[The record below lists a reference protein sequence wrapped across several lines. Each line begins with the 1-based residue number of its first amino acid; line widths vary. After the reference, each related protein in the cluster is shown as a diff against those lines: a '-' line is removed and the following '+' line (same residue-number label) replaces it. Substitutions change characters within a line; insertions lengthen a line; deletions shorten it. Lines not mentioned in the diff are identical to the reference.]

1 MLNLVNFEKSW
12 LGRDESIQSKL
23 KDALQPKTQLRNRI
37 DSAVRALDLQGRKL
51 DIAFHSL
58 REKDKHY
65 YNKIVDAM
73 RTYDRNRAALY
84 ANELA
89 EVRKALRSINQAK
102 LAIEQISLRIGTV
115 KDIGDIVVTLAPA
128 MSVIKN
134 VKGSLS
140 NVLPQADDEFNTI
153 SDLLSSIL
161 VDAGQT
167 GGITLNFSAA
177 NDEAEKI
184 LADAEGQVESEMK
197 EKLPSVPAPEQEEET
212 SPFASSFNL

>member
-23 KDALQPKTQLRNRI
+23 KGALQPKTQLRNRI

-197 EKLPSVPAPEQEEET
+197 EKLPSVPVPEQEEET

>member
-184 LADAEGQVESEMK
+184 LSDAEGQVESEMK

>member
-140 NVLPQADDEFNTI
+140 NVLPQADDEFNNI

-197 EKLPSVPAPEQEEET
+197 EKLPSVPVPEQEEET

>member
-1 MLNLVNFEKSW
+1 MVNFERSW

-140 NVLPQADDEFNTI
+140 NVLPQADDEFNNI

-197 EKLPSVPAPEQEEET
+197 DKLPSVPVPEQEEET

>member
-1 MLNLVNFEKSW
+1 MVNFEKSW

-84 ANELA
+84 ANELS

-140 NVLPQADDEFNTI
+140 NVLPQADDEFNNI

-197 EKLPSVPAPEQEEET
+197 DKLPSVPVPEQEEET

>member
-1 MLNLVNFEKSW
+1 VLNLVNFEKSW

-140 NVLPQADDEFNTI
+140 NVLPQADDEFNNI

-197 EKLPSVPAPEQEEET
+197 EKLPSVPVPEQEEET

>member
-23 KDALQPKTQLRNRI
+23 KGALQPKTQLRNRI

-140 NVLPQADDEFNTI
+140 NVLPQADDEFNNI

-197 EKLPSVPAPEQEEET
+197 EKLPSVPVPEQEEET

>member
-23 KDALQPKTQLRNRI
+23 KGALQPKTQLRNRI

-197 EKLPSVPAPEQEEET
+197 EKLPSVPTPEQEEET

>member
-197 EKLPSVPAPEQEEET
+197 EKLPSVPVPEQEEET

>member
-1 MLNLVNFEKSW
+1 
-12 LGRDESIQSKL
+12 
-23 KDALQPKTQLRNRI
+23 
-37 DSAVRALDLQGRKL
+37 
-51 DIAFHSL
+51 
-58 REKDKHY
+58 
-65 YNKIVDAM
+65 M

-140 NVLPQADDEFNTI
+140 NVLPQADDEFNNI

-161 VDAGQT
+161 VAAGQT

-184 LADAEGQVESEMK
+184 LSDAEGQVESEMK

>member
-1 MLNLVNFEKSW
+1 MVNFEKSW
-12 LGRDESIQSKL
+12 LGRDESIQSKI
-23 KDALQPKTQLRNRI
+23 KDALQPKAQLRNRI

-140 NVLPQADDEFNTI
+140 NVLPQADDEFNNI

-197 EKLPSVPAPEQEEET
+197 DKLPSVPVPEQEEET